1 MRKSIILLGT
11 ALAGSLAGLS
21 ASAWAQGAAVSNP
34 GLQDIVVT
42 ARRREESLQTTPIA
56 VTALGEDAIIRSQ
69 ITNIAD
75 VQRSAPGLVIATGSP
90 GAATFAYVS
99 IRGQGNLQP
108 IIANDPA
115 VATYIDGVYISRPSQ
130 GLTDLNDLQRLEVL
144 RGPQGTLFG
153 RNTTGGALNILSNDP
168 DDHLEATLRGEVGN
182 HGYRR
187 FNAIV
192 NVPLASNLYA
202 RMTYNL
208 SDKDGFSRNLP
219 TGRHVLNQRSDFVR
233 GKLKYEGEG
242 FDIVLSGDY
251 NNIKGHEQLIHLA
264 AYNPAVFAGPLA
276 AFLPQITP
284 ALHDRSNW
292 YTTYGAGPSV
302 PNPASN
308 PYYASQPDSVKA
320 MYGQDP
326 FDTLKAGGGSATINV
341 EAGSVAIKSITAF
354 RYAKNYGLVDTDG
367 TPAPVL
373 STFTGSRSKAWSQEL
388 QASGDISDSLSYIA
402 GGYLSRETG
411 YEFSR
416 SQVFGGLIRDS
427 NAEAENITKG
437 LYTQV
442 YYKLSD
448 TLRATG
454 GFRYT
459 WDTRNT
465 VLHNMQIL
473 GIPANAPVAG
483 TPFGVNCNLDKPD
496 APATAT
502 ECNQTQ
508 KAKFH
513 YPAWTAGLDWQ
524 AADDVFLY
532 VVTRGAA
539 KAGGWNLRAGPAAPA
554 FAPEK
559 VKDVEGGI
567 KATFLNN
574 RLRTNLALFHTWK
587 SGVQAV
593 VNAVGPAGVTQY
605 LQNNG
610 NARIWG
616 AELEIT
622 AVPWEG
628 MEITAS
634 GNMSDG
640 QYEKGTFSEV
650 QAINGVAGSP
660 PGGCVR
666 GTNATQI
673 LCTIDLSDLPLIQ
686 LPKKQFNIGATQT
699 VPLETGELSINASY
713 AYVSGQHFFASRPA
727 DAQSASVKAQ
737 YAAENALGR
746 IPGYGLINGRIAY
759 KLNGPS
765 IEFSIFAR
773 NLANKKYLTR
783 RFSDVYR
790 SLGIATEFAGESRTW
805 GLGLMW
811 RFGTD

>member
-1 MRKSIILLGT
+1 MNKSIMLLGT
-11 ALAGSLAGLS
+11 ALAGSLTGMPTA
-21 ASAWAQGAAVSNP
+21 AFAQETAAP
-34 GLQDIVVT
+34 EQGLQDIVVT

-56 VTALGEDAIIRSQ
+56 VTALGAEAIVRSQ
-69 ITNIAD
+69 IVNISD
-75 VQRSAPGLVIATGSP
+75 VQRTAPGLVIATGSP

-108 IIANDPA
+108 ILANDPA

-168 DDHLEATLRGEVGN
+168 VDRLEATFRGEVGN
-182 HGYRR
+182 HGYKRV
-187 FNAIV
+187 NAII
-192 NVPLASNLYA
+192 NVPLAPNLNA
-202 RMTYNL
+202 RLTYNL
-208 SDKDGFSRNLP
+208 SDKNGFSRNVP
-219 TGRHVLNQRSDFVR
+219 TGRNILNQRSDFVR

-251 NNIKGHEQLIHLA
+251 NKIKGHEQLIHMA
-264 AYNPAVFAGPLA
+264 AYNPAVLAGPLA
-276 AFLPQITP
+276 AFLPQVTP
-284 ALHDRSNW
+284 FIHDKSRW
-292 YTTYGAGPSV
+292 YSTYGAGPSV
-302 PNPASN
+302 PNAASN
-308 PYYASQPDSVKA
+308 PYYASQPDAVKQ
-320 MYGQDP
+320 MYTQDP
-326 FDTLKAGGGSATINV
+326 FDTLKAGGASATINV
-341 EAGSVAIKSITAF
+341 DAGPVALKSITAF
-354 RYAKNYGLVDTDG
+354 RYSKNYGLVDTDG
-367 TPAPVL
+367 IPAPIL

-402 GGYLSRETG
+402 GGYISRETG
-411 YEFSR
+411 YELSR

-427 NAEAENITKG
+427 NADAENITKG
-437 LYTQV
+437 LYAQA
-442 YYKLSD
+442 YYKFSD

-524 AADDVFLY
+524 ASDDVFVY
-532 VVTRGAA
+532 AVTRGAA

-567 KATFLNN
+567 KATFLDK

-587 SGVQAV
+587 TGVQAV

-634 GNMSDG
+634 GNLSDG
-640 QYEKGTFSEV
+640 KYEKGTFKEV
-650 QAINGVAGSP
+650 QAINGVTGTP
-660 PGGCVR
+660 PQGCVR
-666 GTNATQI
+666 GASASQV
-673 LCTIDLSDLPLIQ
+673 LCTVDLSNLPLIQ

-699 VPLETGELSINASY
+699 LVLSTGELSINASY
-713 AYVSGQHFFASRPA
+713 AYVSGQQFFASRPA
-727 DAQSASVKAQ
+727 DAQSDAVKAQ
-737 YAAENALGR
+737 YAAENRLGR
-746 IPGYGLINGRIAY
+746 IPGYGLVNGRIAY
-759 KLNGPS
+759 KLESPD
-765 IEFSIFAR
+765 IEVSIFAR
-773 NLANKKYLTR
+773 NLANKKFLTR

-811 RFGTD
+811 RFGRN